1 VLLFTWEKSV
11 FYLLIKGVFMKRRLI
26 YLLLCLIAG
35 IGFAA
40 AQTVR
45 VNGSVISAEDNE
57 PVIGAT
63 VVVKGTTIGTVTSV
77 DGSFVLPNIPS
88 GSTLVFSFI
97 GYKSQ
102 EVEATGSRINVRLE
116 PNSQQLEEVVVI
128 AYGSQKKITV
138 TGSVSNINNRELLKS
153 PAPSLGNAIAGKLPG
168 VQTVQYSGIPGA
180 DDPVIRVRGV
190 STFNGAE
197 PLVLVDGVERPFS
210 QIDANEVAD
219 ITILK
224 DASATAV
231 FGVRGANSVIL
242 VTTKRGETG
251 KPSVTATTSAGIQQ
265 ITRFIKLTNSYTY
278 ATAYNNAQTGDG
290 LTSLKFSDEAIRHFK
305 DRDMLMLYPDT
316 DWFDYLLDDYAWQS
330 QHNVNVSGG
339 NDIAKYFVSVGML
352 NQDGLFKDFDF
363 DPEARFKY
371 NRYNYRANID
381 LNLSKLSQLSVNV
394 GGRVENRNFIGD
406 DEQELFGYLQQAVPF
421 SGNGI
426 DSEGRRIV
434 ADPSLVGE
442 YADSELGRVYRLGYV
457 KQSKNVL
464 NLDLQYQLKLDFITK
479 GLDFKIKGS
488 YNSEYTQ
495 EKNRKNGYGTGIKYR
510 ATIAPGGELDANG
523 NPQVVLVR
531 LGDEWPLPYTENK
544 WGGRNWYAEAGLN
557 YSRTFGNHNVGAL
570 ALYNQS
576 KTYYP
581 SGDDGDEIY
590 MSIPSGYVGFVGRVT
605 YNYATRYLAD
615 INMGY
620 NGSENFASGSR
631 YGIFPSA
638 ALGWIPS
645 SEQFWEPVNDI
656 VSYLKL
662 RVSLGKVGNDKTGA
676 SRFLYLPGVYQWMSG
691 SAGNGRTDGTANFGT
706 NNSNWLPGAREMS
719 TGNPF
724 VTWETA
730 TKQNYGFD
738 MNLFHDK
745 FSINFDYFIEDRKN
759 ILGSNEAILP
769 SILGIQSNS
778 VNYGHIKNHGYEVVL
793 KWEDRIRDFYYS
805 ISPTVTFARSKVID
819 QMEVPQEYPHLSS
832 TGYPVWQPFGYEFF
846 EFYVE
851 GETEKRYQDEHGTPM
866 PDQGTILK
874 NGDCVYVDLTGDGRI
889 DPNDRHAIGY
899 TDIPEYNASLN
910 LSFSYKGF
918 DLSMLWIGATNADRN
933 LGQYYRPQW
942 GATNNSA
949 LLQWVYDNSWR
960 PDNAATATLP
970 RLTFTN
976 MAHNT
981 FESRVW
987 LVDASYIRLKNME
1000 IGYTF
1005 RKIPGIPQI
1014 GSLRLYATGYNLL
1027 TFSKFKA
1034 NDPESRGGGWPNS
1047 IAYPM
1052 TRVINLGVKVNF

>member
-1 VLLFTWEKSV
+1 MMKKLQGLSCWRILAFLCLMPVVSFAQNIRVEGSV
-11 FYLLIKGVFMKRRLI
+11 TDELGETMIGVSVSIKGTL
-26 YLLLCLIAG
+26 
-35 IGFAA
+35 
-40 AQTVR
+40 T
-45 VNGSVISAEDNE
+45 
-57 PVIGAT
+57 
-63 VVVKGTTIGTVTSV
+63 GTITTA
-77 DGSFVLPNIPS
+77 DGSFVLPNTPVR
-88 GSTLVFSFI
+88 STLVFSFI
-97 GYKSQ
+97 GYKRM
-102 EVEATGSRINVRLE
+102 EVEVTGSKINVRME
-116 PNSQQLEEVVVI
+116 PDSQQLEEVVVV
-128 AYGSQKKITV
+128 AYGSQKKVTV
-138 TGSVSNINNRELLKS
+138 TGSVSNINSKELLKS

-168 VQTVQYSGIPGA
+168 VQTVQYSGMPGA

-197 PLVLVDGVERPFS
+197 PLVLVDGVERSFS

-231 FGVRGANSVIL
+231 FGVRGANGVIL
-242 VTTKRGETG
+242 VTTKRGEVG
-251 KPSVTATTSAGIQQ
+251 KPSVTVTTSAGIQQ
-265 ITRFIKLTNSYTY
+265 ITKFIALTNSYTY
-278 ATAYNNAQTGDG
+278 ATAFNNAQDGDG
-290 LTSLKFSDEAIRHFK
+290 VTAKKFSETAIQHFR
-305 DRDMLMLYPDT
+305 DRDLLMLYPDT

-330 QHNVNVSGG
+330 QHNINVSGG
-339 NDIAKYFVSVGML
+339 NETARYFVSVGML
-352 NQDGLFKDFDF
+352 DQDGLFKDFGF

-381 LNLSKLSQLSVNV
+381 LNLSKLSQLSVSV
-394 GGRVENRNFIGD
+394 GGRVENRNYIGD
-406 DEQELFGYLQQAVPF
+406 DEVTLFGYLQGSVPY
-421 SGNGI
+421 SGIGL

-434 ADPSLVGE
+434 SDPALVGD
-442 YADSELGRVYRLGYV
+442 YADSELGRIYRLGYV

-464 NLDLQYQLKLDFITK
+464 NLDLQYQLKLDFITQ

-510 ATIAPGGELDANG
+510 ATTAPGGELDENG
-523 NPQVVLVR
+523 NPKVVLIR
-531 LGDEWPLPYTENK
+531 LGDEWPIPYSENK

-557 YSRTFGNHNVGAL
+557 YARTFGSHNVGAL

-581 SGDDGDEIY
+581 GNDIY
-590 MSIPSGYVGFVGRVT
+590 TSIPAGYVGFVGRVT
-605 YNYATRYLAD
+605 YNYATKYLAD

-620 NGSENFASGSR
+620 NGSENFAPGRR
-631 YGIFPSA
+631 YGLFPSA
-638 ALGWIPS
+638 SLGWIPS
-645 SEQFWEPVNDI
+645 SEKFWEPMNNVI
-656 VSYLKL
+656 SYLKL
-662 RVSLGKVGNDKTGA
+662 RASLGKVGNDKTGA
-676 SRFLYLPGVYQWMSG
+676 SRFLYLPGVYQWMDG
-691 SAGNGRTDGTANFGT
+691 SPGNGRADGTANFGT
-706 NNSNWLPGAREMS
+706 NNNNWLPGAREMS

-738 MNLFHDK
+738 LNLLKDR
-745 FSINFDYFIEDRKN
+745 FSINFDYFIEDRKDM
-759 ILGSNEAILP
+759 LASNAAILP

-778 VNYGHIKNHGYEVVL
+778 VNYGHIRNKGYELVL
-793 KWEDRIRDFYYS
+793 KWEDRANDFYYS
-805 ISPTVTFARSKVID
+805 ISPTITFARSKVID

-846 EFYVE
+846 EFYVS
-851 GETEKRYQDEHGTPM
+851 GETERRYEEKYRMPM

-874 NGDCVYVDLTGDGRI
+874 DGDCVYVDLTGDGKI

-910 LSFSYKGF
+910 MSFAYKGF
-918 DLSMLWIGATNADRN
+918 DLSLLWIGATNADRN

-942 GATNNSA
+942 GSTNNSA

-960 PDNAATATLP
+960 PDNVDAALP
-970 RLTFTN
+970 RLTFAN

-981 FESRVW
+981 EDSKVW
-987 LVDASYIRLKNME
+987 LVDASYIRLKNVE

-1005 RKIPGIPQI
+1005 RKIPGVPQI
-1014 GSLRLYATGYNLL
+1014 GNLRVYATGTNLL
-1027 TFSKFKA
+1027 TFSTFEA

-1047 IAYPM
+1047 LSYPM
-1052 TRVINLGVKVNF
+1052 TRIINFGIKVNF